1 MKLKSQT
8 RDMKP
13 ATIRYRSPDEAKK
26 QEFNSEVSTK
36 YRQYCEDYPH
46 EDKMVNLA
54 WAVKLA
60 AENNLEQIHEQQNY
74 EYISADTW
82 NKIKERDEARLNLD
96 ALNKEI
102 KKGTR
107 KDEKA
112 WRIKMLETWSDPR
125 TNWKQIKR
133 EKQDYKANYY
143 GMKDIEG
150 NRVPH
155 QQKNGGNSRIPTE
168 ETVGTQR

>member
-54 WAVKLA
+54 WAIKLA

-96 ALNKEI
+96 TELEITLNKEI
-102 KKGTR
+102 KKGAR
-107 KDEKA
+107 KDKKA
-112 WRIKMLETWSDPR
+112 WRIKMLE
-125 TNWKQIKR
+125 K
-133 EKQDYKANYY
+133 
-143 GMKDIEG
+143 
-150 NRVPH
+150 
-155 QQKNGGNSRIPTE
+155 
-168 ETVGTQR
+168 